1 MPTLHSHTHW
11 QAPQA
16 DTQTKACQRVCLSHA
31 EKKKLKIPFPSKNF
45 KNANPQTDTKTF
57 GQLVA
62 KLNKDKGCKTR
73 TTRTPACN
81 TGLAAMA
88 GDVVNSTFMHLINF
102 SAWGQVSASKPPLRQ
117 ARSRWVQAYLTE
129 QQTQT
134 SRQNKPTHKWHIW
147 FCPTHKPTLRKT
159 KRAIFCQRTD

>member
-45 KNANPQTDTKTF
+45 KNANTQTDTKTF

-62 KLNKDKGCKTR
+62 SHGRQERQGITSPIRKQGFR
-73 TTRTPACN
+73 
-81 TGLAAMA
+81 
-88 GDVVNSTFMHLINF
+88 
-102 SAWGQVSASKPPLRQ
+102 AS
-117 ARSRWVQAYLTE
+117 
-129 QQTQT
+129 
-134 SRQNKPTHKWHIW
+134 
-147 FCPTHKPTLRKT
+147 
-159 KRAIFCQRTD
+159 